1 MFLFFNRAIRSVVSW
16 HYLTLINSTTFLFLL
31 TNCMKFLFLP
41 FVVVSLVAN
50 GQVQQAVLEA
60 NASLPQRYVQL
71 KSTAET
77 YQDYKVIKEVKL
89 DEFWKGVMDSVK
101 RLKLEV
107 KQANQ
112 SISKLNH
119 DIKAAGEKVDSVQA
133 SVAGLVHDSQHISFF
148 GIGFTKWF
156 FNILFLVVTGV
167 LVFFIIA
174 LLGRARLVNQ
184 SIKEKSE
191 SLTLLTEEFD
201 QYKRKSLEKEKKLS
215 RELQTERNK
224 LLELKRA

>member
-1 MFLFFNRAIRSVVSW
+1 
-16 HYLTLINSTTFLFLL
+16 
-31 TNCMKFLFLP
+31 MKFLILP
-41 FVVVSLVAN
+41 FLVVSLVAN
-50 GQVQQAVLEA
+50 GQVQQVVLET
-60 NASLPQRYVQL
+60 NLPLPQQYVQL

-101 RLKLEV
+101 RLKVEI

-112 SISKLNH
+112 SIAKLNS
-119 DIKAAGEKVDSVQA
+119 DFKAAGEKVDSVQA
-133 SVAGLVHDSQHISFF
+133 SVTGLVHDSQHISFF

-156 FNILFLVVTGV
+156 FNISFLVVTGILV
-167 LVFFIIA
+167 LFIIV

-191 SLTLLTEEFD
+191 RLTLLTDEFD

-224 LLELKRA
+224 LLELKRT